1 MARQKFNFN
10 SLNYI
15 ITDHIA
21 SSKGIIFFAILASL
35 IGFCI
40 GIVLVLGEKSY
51 LGLLTSGD
59 QNLLKYISGSASITG
74 LMWQR
79 LLSMLLCVL
88 ILFLCCLH
96 YYSHFFA
103 YCYITYQSALTT
115 IMCGTVISYYGFS
128 GIMNFIFLLL
138 PANLVLLAFYIL
150 TFSVFARRARLQY
163 KHKTGFISSFMQDDF
178 FTKVLLLSL
187 CFAAICIVFNLII
200 PLIIKAVY
208 FIVY

>member
-10 SLNYI
+10 SLGYV
-15 ITDHIA
+15 ITDHIS
-21 SSKGIIFFAILASL
+21 SSKTIIFFACLASI
-35 IGFCI
+35 IGVAT

-59 QNLLKYISGSASITG
+59 QNLLKYISGSASITS
-74 LMWQR
+74 LMWHR
-79 LLSMLLCVL
+79 MLSMLLCVL

-103 YCYITYQSALTT
+103 YFYLTYQSALTS

-128 GIMNFIFLLL
+128 GIINFIFLLL
-138 PANLVLLAFYIL
+138 PANLVLICFYIL
-150 TFSVFARRARLQY
+150 TFSVFARRAKLQY
-163 KHKTGFISSFMQDDF
+163 RHKLGFGSSFTQEDF
-178 FTKVLLLSL
+178 FTKLLLLTL
-187 CFAAICIVFNLII
+187 CFAVICVVFNFII

-208 FIVY
+208 FVVY